1 VEGEEVRKGPAPDRR
16 LPVEPLLRHARRA
29 ALLGAGVWDEPNDG
43 LGKWLCCTNSQLCR
57 WAREGIPMM
66 SADRLATELGMHVLN
81 IWPDAYDDTEIEGA
95 PMWVIDM
102 EEAA

>member
-1 VEGEEVRKGPAPDRR
+1 VRKGPAPDRR

-29 ALLGAGVWDEPNDG
+29 ALVGVPCGGAEPGDG
-43 LGKWLCCTNSQLCR
+43 LSKWLCCTNSQLSR

-66 SADRLATELGMHVLN
+66 SADRLASELGMHVLN
-81 IWPDAYDDTEIEGA
+81 VWPDAYDDIVT
-95 PMWVIDM
+95 

>member
-1 VEGEEVRKGPAPDRR
+1 VEGEEVKRKGPAPDRR

-29 ALLGAGVWDEPNDG
+29 ALLGVPHGGTEPTDG
-43 LGKWLCCTNSQLCR
+43 LSQWLCCTHSQLSR

-66 SADRLATELGMHVLN
+66 SADRLTTELGMHVLN
-81 IWPDAYDDTEIEGA
+81 IWPDAYDD
-95 PMWVIDM
+95 IDTA